1 MFNSLLDV
9 DCGLGRVLNL
19 LVDHFIS
26 LRDEEED
33 DKCCCFS
40 GDGKNVLSTR
50 ARCLPQTR
58 DSREGEYLRIACACS
73 GNFVLDSGYSFNAN
87 IWKFALNKKEKY
99 TSENN

>member
-50 ARCLPQTR
+50 LERAA
-58 DSREGEYLRIACACS
+58 YLRLETRERENIY
-73 GNFVLDSGYSFNAN
+73 VLLVLVQEISF
-87 IWKFALNKKEKY
+87 
-99 TSENN
+99 